1 MQELNEYQKK
11 ANAEAVQFH
20 ELLAPIVDQM
30 PDPWS
35 LQPIQLNDEGHAF
48 RCHYIQNDDTGLEI
62 MARYNE
68 YDIRGKFEFR
78 AIKWPEYTDENGHKG
93 TSSPD
98 NCYQPRETVPTTKA
112 AGGRE
117 PKAIAKQ
124 IESKIIPEYLRIY
137 ERCQGLAA
145 ESQAYHDKTKDA
157 LEKLTAATGD
167 DRHSTGRR
175 SCGWYLQGLP
185 GSQRVEFHSEGDVE
199 IRLPT
204 EDMLAVI
211 DLLYRRKTGK
221 SRRVSYTA
229 CPECGCTDVQV
240 AAWIMDNTGEVEGTG
255 DEGPRDQAYCSQC
268 EENGVEGDI
277 GACHYL
283 VEAEERKPFER
294 LTDTQRQLFEVK
306 EGA

>member
-1 MQELNEYQKK
+1 MQELNEYQKR
-11 ANAEAVQFH
+11 ANADAVAFH

-35 LQPIQLNDEGHAF
+35 LQPIRLDQDGHAY
-48 RCHYIQNDDTGLEI
+48 RCHYIQNDDSGLEI

-93 TSSPD
+93 SSSPD

-112 AGGRE
+112 AAGRE

-157 LEKLTAATGD
+157 LEKLTQATGD

-175 SCGWYLQGLP
+175 SCGWYMQDYP
-185 GSQRVEFHSEGDVE
+185 GSQRIEFHSEGDVE
-199 IRLPT
+199 IRLST
-204 EDMLAVI
+204 KDMLDVI
-211 DLLYRRKTGK
+211 DMLYRKKTGK
-221 SRRVSYTA
+221 RRTAQWFSA
-229 CPECGCTDVQV
+229 CPECGCTDVEV
-240 AAWIMDNTGEVEGTG
+240 GAWVVDNSEEVQGTG
-255 DEGPRDQAYCSQC
+255 SEGASDRAYCPQC
-268 EENGVEGDI
+268 AANGNDGDL
-277 GACHYL
+277 GAAHHLATSETRQPL
-283 VEAEERKPFER
+283 VEPAGE
-294 LTDTQRQLFEVK
+294 
-306 EGA
+306 